1 MKKNKLKI
9 KKFRGGGMDM
19 GNKANQAAS
28 AAMGNAGSAA
38 MATTGNVNLGDTG
51 PQGSESITSFKDNY
65 AARFKSKGFR
75 NLIPGSQIANTI
87 GAIRDTATGM
97 KAMGMDIKPTQQ
109 INNSDNS
116 NNTTCPPGQRMQ
128 NGTCVPAG
136 GTAQAQR
143 LSKGGEFSFNK
154 IVQQD
159 YYKDLI

>member
-1 MKKNKLKI
+1 VKKNKLKI

-19 GNKANQAAS
+19 GNAANQAK
-28 AAMGNAGSAA
+28 SAA

-65 AARFKSKGFR
+65 AARFKSKGAR
-75 NLIPGSQIANTI
+75 NLLPGSQIANTI
-87 GAIRDTATGM
+87 GAIKDTAIGM
-97 KAMGMDIKPTQQ
+97 KAMGKDIKPTQQ

-116 NNTTCPPGQRMQ
+116 NNITCPPGQRMQ
-128 NGTCVPAG
+128 NGTCVPIG
-136 GTAQAQR
+136 GAPQAQR

>member
-1 MKKNKLKI
+1 VKKNKLKI

-19 GNKANQAAS
+19 GNAANQAK
-28 AAMGNAGSAA
+28 SAA

-65 AARFKSKGFR
+65 ATRFKSKGLR

-109 INNSDNS
+109 INNSNNS
-116 NNTTCPPGQRMQ
+116 NNSNNMTCPPGQRMQ

>member
-19 GNKANQAAS
+19 GNAANQAAS
-28 AAMGNAGSAA
+28 AAMGNA
-38 MATTGNVNLGDTG
+38 GNVNLGDTG

-65 AARFKSKGFR
+65 ATRFKSKGVR

-97 KAMGMDIKPTQQ
+97 KAMGMDIKSTQQ
-109 INNSDNS
+109 INNSDNSDNS

>member
-19 GNKANQAAS
+19 GNAANQAAS
-28 AAMGNAGSAA
+28 AAMGNA
-38 MATTGNVNLGDTG
+38 GNVNLGDTG

-65 AARFKSKGFR
+65 AARFKSKGVR

-97 KAMGMDIKPTQQ
+97 KAMGMNTTSTQQ
-109 INNSDNS
+109 INNSDNM
-116 NNTTCPPGQRMQ
+116 TCPPGQRMQ

>member
-19 GNKANQAAS
+19 GNAAS
-28 AAMGNAGSAA
+28 QAKSAA
-38 MATTGNVNLGDTG
+38 MANTGNVNLGDTG

-65 AARFKSKGFR
+65 ATRFKSKGIR
-75 NLIPGSQIANTI
+75 NLIPGSQMANTI

-97 KAMGMDIKPTQQ
+97 KAMGMENTPTQQ
-109 INNSDNS
+109 INNS
-116 NNTTCPPGQRMQ
+116 NNNTCPPGQRMQ
-128 NGTCVPAG
+128 NGTCVPIG
-136 GTAQAQR
+136 GAPQAQR

>member
-1 MKKNKLKI
+1 VKKNKLKI

-19 GNKANQAAS
+19 GNAANQAQS
-28 AAMGNAGSAA
+28 AAMGNAGNA
-38 MATTGNVNLGDTG
+38 GNVNLGDTG
-51 PQGSESITSFKDNY
+51 PEGSESITSFKDNY
-65 AARFKSKGFR
+65 ATRFKSKGLR
-75 NLIPGSQIANTI
+75 NLMPGSQIANTI
-87 GAIRDTATGM
+87 GAIRDTAIGM

-143 LSKGGEFSFNK
+143 LSEGGEFSFNK